1 MKDRLKNLRQ
11 AVLNASQEKTGAT
24 LDYSLP
30 CIEKLCK
37 NHNCSEEY
45 TRIVAL
51 LGTTP
56 VDAVNQKA
64 KTKIQRIIACW
75 VSGLES
81 TSERC
86 VIQKKYVASLTHV
99 SAKSGD
105 VLSRYYISNIHVINI
120 PL

>member
-1 MKDRLKNLRQ
+1 MKDRLKNLRK
-11 AVLNASQEKTGAT
+11 AVLKASQEKTGAT
-24 LDYSLP
+24 LEFSLP

-37 NHNCSEEY
+37 DHNCSEEY

-51 LGTTP
+51 LGATP
-56 VDAVNQKA
+56 VDAVSEKA
-64 KTKIQRIIACW
+64 KRKIQRILSCW
-75 VSGLES
+75 VTGLES

-86 VIQKKYVASLTHV
+86 VIQKKYVASLTHCSNK
-99 SAKSGD
+99 SAN

>member
-11 AVLNASQEKTGAT
+11 AVLKASQVKTGAT
-24 LDYSLP
+24 LKYSLP

-37 NHNCSEEY
+37 DHNCSEEY

-51 LGTTP
+51 LGDTP
-56 VDAVNQKA
+56 VDAVHPKA
-64 KTKIQRIIACW
+64 TRKIQRILSCW
-75 VSGLES
+75 ISGLES

-86 VIQKKYVASLTHV
+86 VIQKKHVASLTQC
-99 SAKSGD
+99 SAKSAS
-105 VLSRYYISNIHVINI
+105 VLSRYYISNIHVINF